1 MAAPVLLYDADCG
14 FCRWS
19 VERVAAWAGRR
30 TIRLVALQDVEA
42 DRLLAG
48 FAEEDKMRSW
58 HLVTSEGRVYSGG
71 AVAPPLLR
79 LLPGGRPLAATAA
92 AFPTLTE
99 RAYRLA
105 TRNRRRLGALVRSA
119 RRLAARR
126 ARP

>member
-1 MAAPVLLYDADCG
+1 MADPVLLYDADCG

-30 TIRLVALQDVEA
+30 AIRLVPLQDDEA

-48 FAEEDKMRSW
+48 FTEEDKMRSW
-58 HLVTSEGRVYSGG
+58 HLVASDGRVYSGG

-79 LLPGGRPLAATAA
+79 LLPGGRPLAAATS

-99 RAYRLA
+99 RTYR
-105 TRNRRRLGALVRSA
+105 RVSGNRRLFGRMLRSA
-119 RRLAARR
+119 RRLVSRR
-126 ARP
+126 RG

>member
-1 MAAPVLLYDADCG
+1 VEKAVILYDADCG

-30 TIRLVALQDVEA
+30 TIRLVPLQDGEA

-48 FAEEDKMRSW
+48 FADEDKMRSW
-58 HLVTSEGRVYSGG
+58 HLVASDGRVYSGG

-79 LLPGGRPLAATAA
+79 LLPGGRALAAVAS

-99 RAYRLA
+99 RTYR
-105 TRNRRRLGALVRSA
+105 RVSGNRRLFGRMLRSA
-119 RRLAARR
+119 RCLASRR
-126 ARP
+126 RG

>member
-30 TIRLVALQDVEA
+30 TIRLMALQDGEA

-48 FAEEDKMRSW
+48 FTEEDKMRSW
-58 HLVTSEGRVYSGG
+58 HLVASDGRVYSGG

-79 LLPGGRPLAATAA
+79 LLPGGRPLAAVAS
-92 AFPTLTE
+92 AFPALTE
-99 RAYRLA
+99 RAYR
-105 TRNRRRLGALVRSA
+105 RVSGNRRPLGRLVRSA
-119 RRLAARR
+119 RRLTSRR
-126 ARP
+126 RS